1 MITYYDD
8 RSVQVTST
16 AVRVDG
22 RSYPLAELTTVWH
35 RRGDRSWRVLAGRGA
50 IGAALAGPLVAAVLG
65 IALAVWL
72 QRSAAVTV
80 AIVGVSV
87 LVGLAVGP
95 LADFLFEHLDR
106 SYARGS
112 REMEMWAEWRG
123 RPVRLLHTRDAMR
136 FGQVYRAVQR
146 AMESLPAAPGRPGPG
161 RTAPGRPATGRPATG
176 PAATGQNVIGS
187 SGSRPSPRNRP

>member
-16 AVRVDG
+16 AIQVDG
-22 RSYPLAELTTVWH
+22 RTFPLAEIGMVWH
-35 RRGDRSWRVLAGRGA
+35 QRGSRSWRVLVGRGA
-50 IGAALAGPLVAAVLG
+50 LGAALAGPLVAAVLG
-65 IALAVWL
+65 VALAVWL
-72 QRSAAVTV
+72 HRSLTVTV
-80 AIVGVSV
+80 AIVGASV

-112 REMEMWAEWRG
+112 RQWEMWARWRG
-123 RPVRLLHTRDAMR
+123 RPVLLLRTGDALR

-146 AMESLPAAPGRPGPG
+146 AMESRRPMPGTQNSIGP
-161 RTAPGRPATGRPATG
+161 
-176 PAATGQNVIGS
+176 
-187 SGSRPSPRNRP
+187 SGTISSPRSSP

>member
-16 AVRVDG
+16 AIRVDG
-22 RSYPLAELTTVWH
+22 RTFPLAEIDMVWH
-35 RRGDRSWRVLAGRGA
+35 HRGSRSWRVLAGRGA
-50 IGAALAGPLVAAVLG
+50 LGAALAGPLIAAMLG
-65 IALAVWL
+65 VALAVWL
-72 QRSAAVTV
+72 HRSPTVTI
-80 AIVGVSV
+80 AIVGASV

-112 REMEMWAEWRG
+112 RQLEMWARWRG
-123 RPVRLLHTRDAMR
+123 RPVLLLSMGDALR

-146 AMESLPAAPGRPGPG
+146 AMESN
-161 RTAPGRPATGRPATG
+161 RPAPRHQNSIG
-176 PAATGQNVIGS
+176 P
-187 SGSRPSPRNRP
+187 SGSISRPRSRP

>member
-22 RSYPLAELTTVWH
+22 RSYPLAELTSVWH

-72 QRSAAVTV
+72 QRSAVVTI
-80 AIVGVSV
+80 AIVGASV
-87 LVGLAVGP
+87 LAGLAVGP

-112 REMEMWAEWRG
+112 REMEMWAQWRG

-146 AMESLPAAPGRPGPG
+146 AMESLPSGPG
-161 RTAPGRPATGRPATG
+161 
-176 PAATGQNVIGS
+176 QNAIGS

>member
-35 RRGDRSWRVLAGRGA
+35 RQGDRSWRVLAGRGA
-50 IGAALAGPLVAAVLG
+50 IGAALAGPLVAAALG

-72 QRSAAVTV
+72 QRSAVVTV

-112 REMEMWAEWRG
+112 REMEMWAQWRG

-146 AMESLPAAPGRPGPG
+146 AVESLPAAPGRPA
-161 RTAPGRPATGRPATG
+161 TGRPATGPAATG

>member
-16 AVRVDG
+16 AIRVDG
-22 RSYPLAELTTVWH
+22 RTFPLAEIGMVWH
-35 RRGDRSWRVLAGRGA
+35 QRGSRSWRVLVGRGA
-50 IGAALAGPLVAAVLG
+50 LGAALAGPLVAAVLG
-65 IALAVWL
+65 VALAVWL
-72 QRSAAVTV
+72 HRSLTVTV
-80 AIVGVSV
+80 AIVGASM

-112 REMEMWAEWRG
+112 RQWEMWARWRG
-123 RPVRLLHTRDAMR
+123 RPVLLLRTGDALR

-146 AMESLPAAPGRPGPG
+146 ATENRRPMPGAQNSIGPSG
-161 RTAPGRPATGRPATG
+161 T
-176 PAATGQNVIGS
+176 IS
-187 SGSRPSPRNRP
+187 SPRSRP

>member
-16 AVRVDG
+16 AIRVDG
-22 RSYPLAELTTVWH
+22 RTFPLTEIDMVWH
-35 RRGDRSWRVLAGRGA
+35 HRGSRSWRVLAGRGA
-50 IGAALAGPLVAAVLG
+50 LGAALAGPLVAAVLG
-65 IALAVWL
+65 VALAVWL
-72 QRSAAVTV
+72 HRSPTVTI

-112 REMEMWAEWRG
+112 RQLEMWARWRG
-123 RPVRLLHTRDAMR
+123 RPVLLLSMGDALR

-146 AMESLPAAPGRPGPG
+146 AMEIN
-161 RTAPGRPATGRPATG
+161 RPAPARQNSIG
-176 PAATGQNVIGS
+176 P
-187 SGSRPSPRNRP
+187 SGSISRPRSRP

>member
-50 IGAALAGPLVAAVLG
+50 IGAALAGPLVTAVLG
-65 IALAVWL
+65 IGLAVWL
-72 QRSAAVTV
+72 QRSAVVTI
-80 AIVGVSV
+80 AIVGISV
-87 LVGLAVGP
+87 LIGLAVGP
-95 LADFLFEHLDR
+95 VADFLFEYLDR

-112 REMEMWAEWRG
+112 REMEMWADWRG

-136 FGQVYRAVQR
+136 FGQIYRAVQR
-146 AMESLPAAPGRPGPG
+146 AMESLPAAPR
-161 RTAPGRPATGRPATG
+161 RTPRG
-176 PAATGQNVIGS
+176 PAAPGSAAPGPAAPGQNVTGS
-187 SGSRPSPRNRP
+187 SGSRPSPRSRP